1 MNRLNN
7 SRFDTA
13 TVRITELDKRADK
26 IIENVFQKENEM
38 ENMKEFKSHGGIER
52 QGLIYV

>member
-26 IIENVFQKENEM
+26 IIENVFQKENM
-38 ENMKEFKSHGGIER
+38 NEFKSRGGIE
-52 QGLIYV
+52 